1 MSALSQKLST
11 RLGAAFAA
19 QDLPEH
25 LGQVQGSARPD
36 LAPFQCNGALAAAK
50 LAKKSPRDIAAL
62 ITADLDGD
70 PLIASTSIAGPGF
83 INLTPSDTAY
93 DDRANALMSDAR
105 TGAAQTGAPEKL
117 VIDFGGPNV
126 AKPMHVGHLRSSV
139 IGDALQKIGRFV
151 GHEVISDIHLG
162 DWGLQMGHL
171 ITQLQEEQPALCY
184 FDEGYSGPWPAEPP
198 VSIDDLSRMYP
209 AAAAAAKADEAR
221 MKRARRA
228 TAELQAGRAGY
239 LVLLRHF
246 IAVSRTALEQDFDAL
261 GVHFDLWKGESDV
274 HPLIPAM
281 IADFKARGVTEES
294 QGALIIRVAREGDKK
309 EQPPLILVSSEGS
322 ALYGTTDLATILDRN
337 QNIGQ
342 DRILYVV
349 DQRQSQHFE
358 QVFRAAD
365 KAGLMAEDRLEH
377 IGFGTVNGK
386 DGKPF
391 KTREGGVMRLSDLM
405 KMAKTAAR
413 ARMDEAGIGQ
423 DMDDAARSDV
433 ARMVGLAAIKFADLR
448 NQRLTNY
455 VFDMDRFTAFEGKTG
470 PYLLYAAVRI
480 KSILR
485 KAADKGLTGGK
496 ILPQSDEEKAL
507 VLALDGFDSA
517 VHGAWAKRAPHIL
530 CEHVFELAQGFSRF
544 YAACPILPEK
554 DDAIR
559 ASRLSLAA
567 LTLRQLETA
576 LGLLGL
582 ETPERM

>member
-1 MSALSQKLST
+1 MAALAQKLST

-19 QDLPEH
+19 HGLPES
-25 LGQVQGSARPD
+25 LGQVQGSDRPD

-50 LAKKSPRDIAAL
+50 LAKKNPRDIAAQ
-62 ITADLDGD
+62 IAADLDED
-70 PLIASTSIAGPGF
+70 SLIASTSIAGPGF
-83 INLTPSDTAY
+83 LNLTPSEEAY
-93 DDRANALMSDAR
+93 EDQARALMDDAR
-105 TGAAQTGAPEKL
+105 TGAGAVQTPEKL

-139 IGDALQKIGRFV
+139 IGDALQRLGRFV

-171 ITQLQEEQPALCY
+171 ITQLQDEQPDLCY
-184 FDEGYSGPWPAEPP
+184 FDESYSGLWPTEPP
-198 VSIDDLSRMYP
+198 VNIDDLSRMYP

-221 MKRARRA
+221 MKRSRRA
-228 TAELQAGRAGY
+228 TAELQAGREGY

-274 HPLIPAM
+274 NPLIPAM
-281 IADFKARGVTEES
+281 IEDFKKRGVTEES

-322 ALYGTTDLATILDRN
+322 ALYGTTDLATIVDRN

-358 QVFRAAD
+358 QVFRAAA

-423 DMDDAARSDV
+423 DMDEAARGDV

-485 KAADKGLTGGK
+485 KAADKGLAGGK
-496 ILPQSDEEKAL
+496 IQPHSAEEKAL
-507 VLALDGFDSA
+507 ILALDGFDGA